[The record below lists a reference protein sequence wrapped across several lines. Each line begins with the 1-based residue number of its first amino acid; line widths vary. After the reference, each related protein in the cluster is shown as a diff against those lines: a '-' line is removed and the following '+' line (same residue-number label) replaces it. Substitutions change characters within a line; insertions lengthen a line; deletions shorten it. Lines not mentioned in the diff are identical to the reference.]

1 MELTLIVPPI
11 AETNASGYR
20 GSLLKKY
27 YGKDYEFKFVNNE
40 TTIIVNGKPVYK
52 DAVVAGAVPT
62 RLLVAIA
69 EAAKSYN
76 LIGVRS

>member
-40 TTIIVNGKPVYK
+40 TTITVNGKPVYK
-52 DAVVAGAVPT
+52 DAVDAVPT

-69 EAAKSYN
+69 KAAKSYN